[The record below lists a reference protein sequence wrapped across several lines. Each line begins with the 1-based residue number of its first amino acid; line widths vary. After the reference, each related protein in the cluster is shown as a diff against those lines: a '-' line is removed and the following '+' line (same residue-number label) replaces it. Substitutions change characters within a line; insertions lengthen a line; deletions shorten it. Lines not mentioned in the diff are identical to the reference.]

1 MKLTKEKLKKLIL
14 ETMSESQYYYD
25 ASDLD
30 TDFAQQAIE
39 IGQSLGDEGERDRSA
54 QVDKYVSLKVNKE
67 LKKAIEEHTKELLK
81 DLTNEAAQT
90 MGLFDNDD
98 EEYFEKTWNELE
110 GLYTRALRRP
120 LQAMKEFDGSQES
133 IDKWV
138 DTLKSVERVLYKAKD
153 PGMYYLGRLTPEHLI
168 IGDTYNTGNT
178 WDLEGWDYEY
188 DKMSIK
194 PETAVKEAEEFFRP
208 AIMKTIMGI
217 QKRKTGVDVGEMFG
231 IDEDKKRLNKF

>member
-1 MKLTKEKLKKLIL
+1 MKLTKEKLKKLII

-25 ASDLD
+25 AQDLD
-30 TDFAQQAIE
+30 TDFASQAIE
-39 IGQSLGDEGERDRSA
+39 LGQSMGDEDDRDRLEQA
-54 QVDKYVSLKVNKE
+54 DKYVSLKVNKE

-90 MGLFDNDD
+90 MGLFDGDD

-110 GLYTRALRRP
+110 SLYTRALRRP

-138 DTLKSVERVLYKAKD
+138 DTLKSVERVLYKARD

-168 IGDTYNTGNT
+168 IGGVYNTGNK
-178 WDLEGWDYEY
+178 WDPDGWDYEY
-188 DKMSIK
+188 DKMSVK
-194 PETAVKEAEEFFRP
+194 PETAIQEAEEFFRP

-217 QKRKTGVDVGEMFG
+217 QKRKTGVDVRGMMG
-231 IDEDKKRLNKF
+231 LDEDKKD